1 MAIVLTPVIYLVE
14 YFIERYLGKE
24 KVAEMKASAMGS

>member
-1 MAIVLTPVIYLVE
+1 LVE